1 NVDSAL
7 NKSIDLKTFLSQWA
21 IEEHISQSSLRSLLQ
36 GIKQYTCENCSLNIP
51 FDPRT
56 LLHTPRSSNVEIC
69 AGGQYF
75 HFGLRKGILSII
87 PSLSRNITETKISI
101 NVDGLPLSKSS
112 QRQFWPILGS
122 VAESKEVYII
132 GIYYGTQKPSDNN
145 KFLAKF
151 VDEIKILH
159 EEGIILKNTSVSCT
173 IHSIICDA
181 PAKAFMLQIKGH
193 NGYSSCTKCI
203 TEGSYVNGKMCFP
216 ETNAQVRTDTD
227 FRLRKDENYHI
238 GHSAL
243 LALPNFDLVNNILLD
258 YMHLVCLGVM
268 RKLLYI
274 WLFGDFKVR
283 LQHRKVETISSEL
296 ENVLKLYMPC
306 EFVHKPRSLAL
317 VKLWKAT
324 EFRNVLLY
332 TGCVAFKLLRK
343 DLYHHFLV
351 LHAAIRILC
360 CSQFEELID
369 YAQELLQYFV

>member
-1 NVDSAL
+1 MSHKHSYKRVLSSSQRKKMVKMEADIIMESHEITESTFASTSFSENILQSPLQNDNMHDDDTVQNIFENVLHDEDLVSSEYELSDENIVIVQDHINDITENNNVDSAL

-132 GIYYGTQKPSDNN
+132 
-145 KFLAKF
+145 
-151 VDEIKILH
+151 
-159 EEGIILKNTSVSCT
+159 
-173 IHSIICDA
+173 
-181 PAKAFMLQIKGH
+181 AKAFMLQIKGH

-258 YMHLVCLGVM
+258 YMHL
-268 RKLLYI
+268 
-274 WLFGDFKVR
+274 
-283 LQHRKVETISSEL
+283 
-296 ENVLKLYMPC
+296 
-306 EFVHKPRSLAL
+306 
-317 VKLWKAT
+317 
-324 EFRNVLLY
+324 
-332 TGCVAFKLLRK
+332 
-343 DLYHHFLV
+343 
-351 LHAAIRILC
+351 
-360 CSQFEELID
+360 
-369 YAQELLQYFV
+369 